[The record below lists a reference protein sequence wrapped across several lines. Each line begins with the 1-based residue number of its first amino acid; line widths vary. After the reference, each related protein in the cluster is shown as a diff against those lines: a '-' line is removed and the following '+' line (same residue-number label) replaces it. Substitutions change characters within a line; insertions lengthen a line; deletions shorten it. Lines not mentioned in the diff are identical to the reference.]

1 MCAKTKELRKRA
13 YDLISTGSDKQS
25 TYNTLKG
32 QGITDAKL
40 AFVVA
45 SICTPQTSQQ
55 YAWRTR
61 IVVAILVI
69 QAFLASLLGL
79 SFGLKTGG
87 AVMWIIS
94 GLMASIPLAL
104 VYGFAKNRLWAYNV
118 YFMLTITG
126 LASQFRGFSDDPQGT
141 LIAFGINMVML
152 GYILYVRYCLFPEV
166 AFMTPVKRDGD
177 YYSPVK
183 AA

>member
-25 TYNTLKG
+25 TYYTLKG

-45 SICTPQTSQQ
+45 SICTPQTIQQ

-69 QAFLASLLGL
+69 QAFLASLFAL

-87 AVMWIIS
+87 TLMWFAS
-94 GLMASIPLAL
+94 GLIVSIPLIL
-104 VYGFAKNRLWAYNV
+104 VYGFARDRLWAYNA
-118 YFMLTITG
+118 YLMLTITG

-141 LIAFGINMVML
+141 LIAFGINLAMA
-152 GYILYVRYCLFPEV
+152 GYILYVRYCLFPEIG
-166 AFMTPVKRDGD
+166 FMTPVKRDGD
-177 YYSPVK
+177 YYFPVK